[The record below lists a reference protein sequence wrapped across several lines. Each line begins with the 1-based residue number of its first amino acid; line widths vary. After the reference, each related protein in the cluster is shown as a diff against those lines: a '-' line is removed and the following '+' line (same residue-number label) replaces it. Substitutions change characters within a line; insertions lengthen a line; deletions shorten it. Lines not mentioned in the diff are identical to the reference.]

1 MNILCGVNRLRVGVC
16 LNECTRKG
24 WNLGDRQP
32 GEDAPYRRIIFGWNL
47 MSKHLVFPQPEE
59 AEVRPQP
66 LWATSSSVWW
76 TVLVVT
82 NCVDT

>member
-1 MNILCGVNRLRVGVC
+1 MRVGVC

-32 GEDAPYRRIIFGWNL
+32 GVDAPYRRIIFGWNL

-66 LWATSSSVWW
+66 LYVGWKLGTRGLSSTPSAWVGG
-76 TVLVVT
+76 
-82 NCVDT
+82 